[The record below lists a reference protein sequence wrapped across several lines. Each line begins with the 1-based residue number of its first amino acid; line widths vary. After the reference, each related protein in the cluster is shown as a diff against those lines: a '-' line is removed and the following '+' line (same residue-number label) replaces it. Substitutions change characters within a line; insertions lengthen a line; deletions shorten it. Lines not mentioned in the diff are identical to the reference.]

1 MIYLDVTSASQS
13 ALNTGVKRI
22 QRSLHAW
29 LSRRPDYQPVI
40 WQSAIGRYRTPEK
53 RDLEFLEKPF
63 TRKPAGLGLY
73 DTFVPGIARDILT
86 GPRQFFSSFNLTSTL
101 KPGDLFLEPDL
112 LWDNRGSF
120 FRRSSPGVRK
130 VGVFHDAIALKHP
143 EDSGVD
149 SFFSRR
155 GIKALSAFSAVVCIS
170 HDAERD
176 LHHFWRAFGVT
187 PCPTMV
193 IPWPV
198 PFAEQLRPDHPPTFE
213 NKEVLYVAR
222 LEHRKNHLLLLDAC
236 EMLWRQGVEMRL
248 RLIGCKS
255 YPAWTG
261 RVLSRIKALQDAGRD
276 IRWSAHVSDEE
287 LHNSYRHCSFT
298 VFPSLSEG
306 FGLPILESLWHG
318 RPVVCGNSG
327 AIAEVAEGGGCETGD
342 MSDVGQLARSMRK
355 LLTDAEFHARKVAE
369 IEGRS
374 FRSWDDYG
382 SDLFKELDQATERP
396 TKSSKSR

>member
-13 ALNTGVKRI
+13 VLNTGVKRI

-29 LSRRPDYQPVI
+29 LSGRSDYQPVI
-40 WQSAIGRYRTPEK
+40 WQSAIGRYRIPEK
-53 RDLEFLEKPF
+53 RDMEFLEEPFKQKPS
-63 TRKPAGLGLY
+63 GLGLY
-73 DTFVPGIARDILT
+73 DSFVPGIVRDIL
-86 GPRQFFSSFNLTSTL
+86 GCPKQFFSPFNLRSAL
-101 KPGDLFLEPDL
+101 KPGDVFLEPDL

-120 FRRSSPGVRK
+120 FRRPSPGVRK

-155 GIKALSAFSAVVCIS
+155 AIKALSGFDAVVCIS

-176 LHHFWRAFGVT
+176 LHHFWRAYGET
-187 PCPTMV
+187 PSPTIV

-198 PFAEQLRPDHPPTFE
+198 PFAETVRPDHPPTFE

-236 EMLWRQGVEMRL
+236 EMLWKQGVELRL
-248 RLIGCKS
+248 RLVGCKS

-261 RVLSRIKALQDAGRD
+261 RVLSRIKSLEDAGRD

-287 LHNSYRHCSFT
+287 LHNAYRNCSFT

-342 MSDVGQLARSMRK
+342 MSDLGHLARSMRK
-355 LLTDAEFHARKVAE
+355 LLTDADFHARKVGE

-382 SDLFKELDQATERP
+382 TDLFNHLDDVREVSPKVA
-396 TKSSKSR
+396 KS